1 MSASNPSAFS
11 GDALDRIKLPEV
23 VAPVANKVPI
33 PATDAPVT
41 NKVATPT
48 LDKLRKRIGPVRH
61 RGRRIRAAVTVLL
74 IAVAAGA
81 AAWFMV
87 LRPPAV
93 SVTEVMRGDAVA
105 EVEGTG
111 TVTADALANI
121 ASKILG
127 RVEQIYANDGDFV
140 QKGQILAAL
149 DQVDLHRQVAMARHK
164 LAAAE
169 ALAQE
174 LQLEANRRQELLSK
188 SGQLATTVEQTQRYM
203 RQYVV
208 AQHELEAAQAGLELA
223 EYNLS
228 LAQIPSLLSGIVT
241 KRSVNLGDAVVPGQQ
256 MFVVADTSLI
266 YVSAN
271 LDQNFTGK
279 LRKGEPATV
288 MLRGR
293 EGQPLTGHV
302 LRISPQSNA
311 STEEAVAEV
320 AFTVPPDE
328 FRLGQWANVYIQVG
342 EAKEALLVPRAAVMS
357 MEEGMSVFVVGADDV
372 VRREPVTVLAESP
385 RRVMVAVAGNL
396 RVHERVALMPIGL
409 RGGETVR
416 PLPMPMKLPAR
427 SEP

>member
-1 MSASNPSAFS
+1 
-11 GDALDRIKLPEV
+11 
-23 VAPVANKVPI
+23 
-33 PATDAPVT
+33 
-41 NKVATPT
+41 
-48 LDKLRKRIGPVRH
+48 
-61 RGRRIRAAVTVLL
+61 
-74 IAVAAGA
+74 
-81 AAWFMV
+81 
-87 LRPPAV
+87 
-93 SVTEVMRGDAVA
+93 MRGDAVA

-121 ASKILG
+121 ASKIPG
-127 RVEQIYANDGDFV
+127 RVEQINVNEGDFV

-188 SGQLATTVEQTQRYM
+188 SGQLATTVEQTQRYA
-203 RQYVV
+203 RQYAV
-208 AQHELEAAQAGLELA
+208 AQHEVEAANAGLELA

-288 MLRGR
+288 ILRGR

-302 LRISPQSNA
+302 LRISPQANA
-311 STEEAVAEV
+311 STEETVAEV

-342 EAKEALLVPRAAVMS
+342 EAKEALLVPRAAMMS

-385 RRVMVAVAGNL
+385 RQVMVAVAGNL
-396 RVHERVALMPIGL
+396 RVHERVALMPMGL

-416 PLPMPMKLPAR
+416 PRPMPMKLPAR